1 MAAAMKAMKSMKAM
15 KAMRA
20 KTAMKKATKAKKAK
34 TAMKAMKAKDNGM
47 RASFRKTKLWSAM
60 WMGMYYKWELVDLK
74 WDKGNV
80 LETWNATL
88 RPGWK
93 KMHNDTTLQAMVL
106 GDEKAVQAMVMM
118 KATKAKAPTVKALEA
133 LKAMKATKA
142 KK

>member
-1 MAAAMKAMKSMKAM
+1 
-15 KAMRA
+15 
-20 KTAMKKATKAKKAK
+20 
-34 TAMKAMKAKDNGM
+34 MKAKDNGM

-133 LKAMKATKA
+133 LKAMKAMKA